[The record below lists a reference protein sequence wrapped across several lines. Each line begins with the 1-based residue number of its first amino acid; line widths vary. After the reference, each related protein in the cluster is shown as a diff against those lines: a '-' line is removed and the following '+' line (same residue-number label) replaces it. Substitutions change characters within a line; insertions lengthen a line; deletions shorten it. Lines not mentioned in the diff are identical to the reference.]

1 MSKALLW
8 IISSWTG
15 FRGAM
20 RCRDVAPGD
29 MPDDPRALSTSAFSS
44 SMPKQDSSKSLASQ
58 LTSMV
63 VFLRE
68 SKAFQRM
75 EKSLAWHLV
84 LLVTA
89 QIRSAS
95 LSVSA
100 RLRGDGQGDLR
111 HCFDLLCPA

>member
-8 IISSWTG
+8 IISNWTG

-29 MPDDPRALSTSAFSS
+29 MPDDPLALSTSAFSS

-84 LLVTA
+84 LHVTA
-89 QIRSAS
+89 QI
-95 LSVSA
+95 
-100 RLRGDGQGDLR
+100 
-111 HCFDLLCPA
+111 